1 MQDDDAHRHAV
12 GAHLGNRFQ
21 MSIKNIVFKE
31 NEYYRCPRQLQFAV
45 IDSTDI
51 KGDDGTVYQWW
62 GNTWGYTEEY
72 RNDSKFE

>member
-1 MQDDDAHRHAV
+1 
-12 GAHLGNRFQ
+12 

-45 IDSTDI
+45 IDSTEI

-62 GNTWGYTEEY
+62 GNTFGYTEEY
-72 RNDSKFE
+72 RNDSKIELKIMKFVEE